1 MHGAGILPGSGI
13 QLRGMHQVR
22 APSCWGGLV
31 REARTGVS
39 GVISCE
45 TVGDLEAGLDELERE
60 VDWKAWRRG

>member
-1 MHGAGILPGSGI
+1 M
-13 QLRGMHQVR
+13 R

-45 TVGDLEAGLDELERE
+45 TVEDLEAGLDELERE